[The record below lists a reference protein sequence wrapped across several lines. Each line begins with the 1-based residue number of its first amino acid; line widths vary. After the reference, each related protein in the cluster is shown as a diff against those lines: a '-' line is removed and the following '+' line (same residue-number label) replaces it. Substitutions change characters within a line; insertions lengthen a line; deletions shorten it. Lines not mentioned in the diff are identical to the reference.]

1 MKVISRIVVLL
12 IVAPSLL
19 GFVGQVTT
27 TAKKQNETSKKPLS
41 YTADVAPIL
50 KKYCSP
56 CHDEESYNK
65 SGLSLDTYELLMKG
79 GKNGVPIVPG
89 KPDESILVQKVRP
102 NPPFG
107 DQMPVGRRK
116 SSQTPPKQLTKEEVK
131 IIADWITQGG
141 VDN

>member
-27 TAKKQNETSKKPLS
+27 SAKKQNETAIKPIS
-41 YTADVAPIL
+41 YAADVAPIL
-50 KKYCSP
+50 AKYCRP

-79 GKNGVPIVPG
+79 GKNGVPVVPG

-107 DQMPVGRRK
+107 DQMPLGRRK
-116 SSQTPPKQLTKEEVK
+116 SGQTPPKKLTEEEVK
-131 IIADWITQGG
+131 TIADWVGQGG
-141 VDN
+141 LDN